1 MPIHV
6 SISEKKEEGPGLGEV
21 QLSLCTLFFFFYVS
35 SISDYSCQLVILSVI
50 EYRTVFN
57 VFFMYLLR

>member
-21 QLSLCTLFFFFYVS
+21 QLSLCTLFFFFMCPQFQTTHV
-35 SISDYSCQLVILSVI
+35 
-50 EYRTVFN
+50 N
-57 VFFMYLLR
+57 